1 MMKRNRE
8 IKEREKKE
16 KQNRMMKYRQI
27 KDEKR
32 TKLEIT
38 DGKMVGY
45 VTHVID
51 RKR

>member
-1 MMKRNRE
+1 MIKRNRE
-8 IKEREKKE
+8 TKEKKKE
-16 KQNRMMKYRQI
+16 KQNRMIKYRQI
-27 KDEKR
+27 QDKKR